1 MKHLAI
7 LTLAMAPLAGL
18 AADLTIP
25 AGKTYVVGI
34 DQQELVLENLRIGD
48 GAKITFSSAVVGWRV
63 QARHAY
69 IGSGVVV
76 DGNGSAGMAGDSA
89 EATSVCADGG
99 AGGNGGDGSD
109 GVEIRLQLGI
119 ESFGDIQVM
128 SAGTGIVHSE
138 FNEEDVTT
146 KIFQIWIIPR
156 SQGGK
161 PRWET
166 KSFPRGD
173 QAGILHPLASGRV
186 GITGVAP
193 IDQDATLFAGTLPKG
208 TVIDQILG
216 RNRSAY
222 LVPAKGRVKI
232 DGTEIKNR
240 DGVIIRDAK
249 SVKIEALED
258 AEVILV
264 DVPNG

>member
-1 MKHLAI
+1 MTLELRPFDSLGAANFGWLDAKHHFSFGHYYDPKRMHVGPLRVWNDDMI
-7 LTLAMAPLAGL
+7 APGTGF
-18 AADLTIP
+18 DPHPHRDMEII
-25 AGKTYVVGI
+25 TYVREGAI
-34 DQQELVLENLRIGD
+34 THKDNL
-48 GAKITFSSAVVGWRV
+48 
-63 QARHAY
+63 
-69 IGSGVVV
+69 
-76 DGNGSAGMAGDSA
+76 GNKGRT
-89 EATSVCADGG
+89 EA
-99 AGGNGGDGSD
+99 
-109 GVEIRLQLGI
+109 
-119 ESFGDIQVM
+119 GDIQVM

-173 QAGILHPLASGRV
+173 QAGTLHPLASGRP